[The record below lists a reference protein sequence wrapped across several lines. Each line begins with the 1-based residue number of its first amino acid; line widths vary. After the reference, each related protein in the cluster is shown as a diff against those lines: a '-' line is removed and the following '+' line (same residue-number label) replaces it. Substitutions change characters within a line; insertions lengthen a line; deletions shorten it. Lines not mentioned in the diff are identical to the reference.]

1 MSHQGIKVLLL
12 SVCVSYNIPEM
23 EGGAAPKCDDDN
35 PTVTIVHKYVAYQIN
50 TGGTDNGAGPVIKN
64 SNAVEEDRNRDI
76 LFILDRPSECRI

>member
-35 PTVTIVHKYVAYQIN
+35 PTVTIVHKYVAYQN
-50 TGGTDNGAGPVIKN
+50 YHR
-64 SNAVEEDRNRDI
+64 RNRQQS
-76 LFILDRPSECRI
+76 RASN